1 MGKVDWALY
10 YLKHVSIISSAL
22 KQGSCMIGSKFRR
35 EDAYS
40 EHFSGNKVQSCIDQL
55 TAGGGVD
62 GESYLDDWAFLAV
75 SWKSDS

>member
-1 MGKVDWALY
+1 
-10 YLKHVSIISSAL
+10 
-22 KQGSCMIGSKFRR
+22 MIGSKFRR